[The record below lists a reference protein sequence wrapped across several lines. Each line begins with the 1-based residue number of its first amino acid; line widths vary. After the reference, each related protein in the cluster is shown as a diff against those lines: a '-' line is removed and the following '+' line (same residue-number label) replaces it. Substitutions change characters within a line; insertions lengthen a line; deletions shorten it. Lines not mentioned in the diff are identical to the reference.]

1 MKAPAAGCSL
11 CCSSVMMGCDDT
23 HSRRSHHACA
33 KSNDWVSISE
43 AAVVGRG
50 YAEITFLETRNARFG
65 IRCRR
70 DDARARP
77 TPAKSIDPVV
87 SEASSLNTDAIQMQR
102 GATRIGA
109 SPHCILA
116 KTNLFRA
123 ICKARRTDALANEI
137 K

>member
-1 MKAPAAGCSL
+1 
-11 CCSSVMMGCDDT
+11 MMGCDDT
-23 HSRRSHHACA
+23 HRRRSHHACA

-50 YAEITFLETRNARFG
+50 YAEITFLETRNARFC

-87 SEASSLNTDAIQMQR
+87 SEASFLNVDVIPMQKA
-102 GATRIGA
+102 ATRIGT

-116 KTNLFRA
+116 N
-123 ICKARRTDALANEI
+123 I
-137 K
+137 KPFPRHMQSATI